1 MKLARMDVARLVL
14 ALAVV
19 VLAWTGVKDAP
30 FLSEDWT
37 HLAEARGDAGWWS
50 AFDLAREP
58 LRPLQHLVFHV
69 LAGTASP
76 DPTLARAASFALH
89 VAACALVFFLALEL
103 LRGVAKDDAERTR
116 AASGA
121 ALLFALA
128 PNVKGLAWT
137 AAISTPARAVFLLAA
152 LLAFARALRTG
163 SRGARAAFVACFGLA
178 LLAHESAIVLPA
190 LCVAWAVC
198 APSPSSTPSTPST
211 PSTGSTRAA
220 KRSTPPAR
228 AADELAPAAGLRA
241 AFDRAVAA
249 LKRPELAL
257 VVLAALVYVVYSAF
271 LRPERHHGL
280 KSLDSLPANVVKAS
294 LALVPELVRANVVEF
309 LRAHPGAGGLAGA
322 GLLFAVLGALA
333 AWILVRG
340 NALARFALVAVA
352 LDLVLPVLS
361 TGFTQRYAYFGSAC
375 AALALGAWAARTWMP
390 WTFGVVLALGTAW
403 GADQLRDVEEY
414 AEAGR
419 VATRVLESAAALRRG
434 APEGVPVAVVDAP
447 DVWGAE
453 ADIPLFNWGLLE
465 ALERGGAGRG
475 FVAWRT
481 RAYHTGTDVEL
492 VTLERARA
500 AEARGEAVLL
510 RADAAF
516 GAFRGRDEAVDP
528 DGGMR

>member
-69 LAGTASP
+69 LASSGAP
-76 DPTLARAASFALH
+76 DPVSARALSFAMH

-163 SRGARAAFVACFGLA
+163 SRGARAAFVACFLLA

-198 APSPSSTPSTPST
+198 APSPSSTPST

-257 VVLAALVYVVYSAF
+257 VVLAALLYVVYSAF

-375 AALALGAWAARTWMP
+375 AALALGAWAARTWKP
-390 WTFGVVLALGTAW
+390 WT
-403 GADQLRDVEEY
+403 
-414 AEAGR
+414 
-419 VATRVLESAAALRRG
+419 
-434 APEGVPVAVVDAP
+434 
-447 DVWGAE
+447 
-453 ADIPLFNWGLLE
+453 
-465 ALERGGAGRG
+465 
-475 FVAWRT
+475 
-481 RAYHTGTDVEL
+481 
-492 VTLERARA
+492 
-500 AEARGEAVLL
+500 
-510 RADAAF
+510 
-516 GAFRGRDEAVDP
+516 
-528 DGGMR
+528 

>member
-58 LRPLQHLVFHV
+58 LRPLQHLVFHL
-69 LAGTASP
+69 LASSGAP
-76 DPTLARAASFALH
+76 DPVSARALSFALH

-190 LCVAWAVC
+190 SCVAWAVC
-198 APSPSSTPSTPST
+198 APNGTEAVERPSRF
-211 PSTGSTRAA
+211 RA
-220 KRSTPPAR
+220 
-228 AADELAPAAGLRA
+228 G
-241 AFDRAVAA
+241 FDRAVAA

-257 VVLAALVYVVYSAF
+257 VVLAALLYVVYSAF

-375 AALALGAWAARTWMP
+375 AALALGAWAARTWKP
-390 WTFGVVLALGTAW
+390 WTLGVVLALGCAW

-414 AEAGR
+414 AEAGKR
-419 VATRVLESAAALRRG
+419 AERLVEFACRKRAQTPAATPVAIVDPPDVAG
-434 APEGVPVAVVDAP
+434 AEEDVPV
-447 DVWGAE
+447 W
-453 ADIPLFNWGLLE
+453 NWGLVE
-465 ALERGGAGRG
+465 ALERRAPGGG
-475 FVAWRT
+475 FVVWRT
-481 RAYHTGTDVEL
+481 KPYHTSTDVEL
-492 VTLERARA
+492 VTVERVRA
-500 AEARGEAVLL
+500 AAAHGEAVVVQGDVPFPDFPF
-510 RADAAF
+510 AQ
-516 GAFRGRDEAVDP
+516 DP
-528 DGGMR
+528 